1 MDIWNR
7 EELYHDIW
15 REPMLTLSKKYG
27 VSGVML
33 GRVCRRLSIP
43 VPGRGYWARK
53 AAGYRV
59 GVRPLPTLKTV
70 PVIQRYK
77 MPDLD
82 PPEPQPLPPEP
93 TDSEYLKVLEIGA
106 LRIAVDANAPLHRL
120 VSATAK
126 AFKAAYKDAK
136 GQRTVRGYHGVL
148 SLRISEQA
156 LERASVIQNAVVLGL
171 QSLGVPLK
179 VDQGK
184 KRVTTSI
191 FGQDVGFEVVEKYRQ
206 IRIPQIERK
215 NDSSDKFRYENNG
228 ILEVRVF
235 NDRYGKCAIQDRK
248 NNFLENQI
256 SLILAAFFNQA
267 RAAKIA
273 EEEERQRKIKER
285 EREIERYRLSEKIRE
300 EEKKVETL
308 DEWVTNW
315 SRARLYREF
324 VSALE
329 ASWKLQDEGVPE
341 GSERANRLNWMRQQA
356 DRLDPL
362 VDSPPSIL
370 DRKREVSRY

>member
-1 MDIWNR
+1 M
-7 EELYHDIW
+7 
-15 REPMLTLSKKYG
+15 PSVSKILWTVK
-27 VSGVML
+27 
-33 GRVCRRLSIP
+33 VCRKLSIP
-43 VPGRGYWARK
+43 LPGRGYWARK

-59 GVRPLPTLKTV
+59 SVKPLPNVKNIPT
-70 PVIQRYK
+70 IQRFK
-77 MPDLD
+77 LPDSNPLE
-82 PPEPQPLPPEP
+82 PKPPQPEPSDP
-93 TDSEYLKVLEIGA
+93 EYLKVLEIGE

-126 AFKAAYKDAK
+126 ALKAAYKDGK
-136 GQRTVRGYHGVL
+136 GQKTVGGYHGVL

-156 LERASVIQNAVVLGL
+156 LERANVIQNAVVLGL

-179 VDQGK
+179 VDPGK

-206 IRIPQIERK
+206 IRIPQNERK
-215 NDSSDKFRYENNG
+215 NDSSNKFRYENDG

-256 SLILAAFFNQA
+256 SSILAAFFSQA

-329 ASWKLQDEGVPE
+329 ASWKLQDEGVPK
-341 GSERANRLNWMRQQA
+341 GSERANRLNWMRRQA

-370 DRKREVSRY
+370 DRKREVSWY